1 MTAGAFDVALRGGT
15 GLMEYEDGRTAE
27 LAVLKWRRPP
37 DAADGDVLD
46 RCRAATLDVGCGP
59 GRMTA
64 GLVERGVRALG
75 IDTSSTAVEL
85 TRQRG
90 GHALLRDVFSSVPDE
105 GKWRHVLLADGNIG
119 IGGDPGQLLARVHDL
134 LGPGGSALVEA
145 AAPGVGLHRGRAR
158 LQRGP
163 WFPWAEADVRTVV
176 ELGESV
182 QLGTRRT
189 VHKSGRWFV
198 ELMRREGPGRTGC

>member
-1 MTAGAFDVALRGGT
+1 MTAGSFDVALRGGT

-46 RCRAATLDVGCGP
+46 RCRGATLDVGCGP
-59 GRMTA
+59 GRMTS
-64 GLVERGVRALG
+64 GLVQRGVRALG

-90 GHALLRDVFSSVPDE
+90 GHAMLRDVFSSVPDE

-119 IGGDPGQLLARVHDL
+119 IGGDPEQLLARVHDL

-163 WFPWAEADVRTVV
+163 WFPWAEADARTVV
-176 ELGESV
+176 ELGSAA
-182 QLGTRRT
+182 QLTARST
-189 VHKSGRWFV
+189 AQLSGRWFV
-198 ELMRREGPGRTGC
+198 ELVRSAQPAGIGC